1 MERKKPS
8 PSSLKK
14 HRWRRSGL
22 YLWLVWKTWERAE
35 FILCLGVLSLL
46 HTYQR
51 VTRDRLLAVFTMVHQ
66 HYMQDGENGPDVKR
80 WAAHQSR
87 LFYGRSAGHNEHR
100 TPLLLKTKLSAPN
113 GARRGDGVPGMIG
126 GLIGDSS
133 GKSQVYIL
141 WGTSMC
147 FM

>member
-1 MERKKPS
+1 
-8 PSSLKK
+8 
-14 HRWRRSGL
+14 
-22 YLWLVWKTWERAE
+22 
-35 FILCLGVLSLL
+35 
-46 HTYQR
+46 
-51 VTRDRLLAVFTMVHQ
+51 
-66 HYMQDGENGPDVKR
+66 MQDGENRPDVKR

-141 WGTSMC
+141 
-147 FM
+147 